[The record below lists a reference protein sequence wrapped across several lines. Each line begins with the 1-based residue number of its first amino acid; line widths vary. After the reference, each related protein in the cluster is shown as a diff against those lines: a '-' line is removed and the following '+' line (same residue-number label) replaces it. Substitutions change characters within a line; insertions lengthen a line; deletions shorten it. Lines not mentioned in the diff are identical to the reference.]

1 MLWLAICNPFDTE
14 THYRA
19 CFAAPGA
26 VMTTGIHTLLRLV
39 LTDQFPIVNGLGSI
53 SDQHGRHEW
62 HQGCCSMAAVLRRVP
77 VLILVGLQI
86 SSMAQDL
93 AVPALRAVLV
103 KQCTLLPHQPLSNSH
118 ASLCQ
123 AQHSFLLGTTPK

>member
-1 MLWLAICNPFDTE
+1 MLRLAVCDPFDTE

-26 VMTTGIHTLLRLV
+26 VVTAGMHTLLKLV
-39 LTDQFPIVNGLGSI
+39 LTEQITTFNGLGSI
-53 SDQHGRHEW
+53 SDQHGWHEW

-93 AVPALRAVLV
+93 AVPALQDVLV
-103 KQCTLLPHQPLSNSH
+103 KQRTLLPHQPLSMLY
-118 ASLCQ
+118 ASLHQ
-123 AQHSFLLGTTPK
+123 AQHSFMLATTSE